1 MTEHSGNTNQTPPT
15 SSEPGSSADRL
26 DAAVASAS
34 DRHTRLVLVVG
45 TPDSDISVAL
55 HQLAAKSG
63 CSVVNVGLELARTL
77 LEVPQRRRPVAA
89 ADAAADIFRGDT
101 PDGLQF
107 LDHIEVLF
115 QPELRLDPLKI
126 MQDAAR
132 NRVVVGVWPG
142 EWTGT
147 SLRYAV
153 PSHAEFREYENPDC
167 LVVEAPSSSTKD
179 RS

>member
-1 MTEHSGNTNQTPPT
+1 MTERSGNTKQMPPT

-26 DAAVASAS
+26 DAAVASVSAQY
-34 DRHTRLVLVVG
+34 TRLVLLFG
-45 TPDSDISVAL
+45 TPGSDTTGAL
-55 HQLAAKSG
+55 HRLAAKSG

-89 ADAAADIFRGDT
+89 ADAAADIFRGDN
-101 PDGLQF
+101 PDGIQV

-132 NRVVVGVWPG
+132 NRVVVAAWPG
-142 EWTGT
+142 TVDGDA
-147 SLRYAV
+147 LRYGR
-153 PSHAEFREYENPDC
+153 PDHPEFREYSRPDAL
-167 LVVEAPSSSTKD
+167 LVDTASLSRGSS
-179 RS
+179 